1 MAQRVLLEE
10 RYSSSGNLTEASGWS
25 WADLGK
31 IWSPS
36 EMEVYGCPVWGSKG
50 YSVGFDS
57 QFPIFTDT
65 ASRIAGGRVAWWL
78 RSVVGGS
85 SSHACYVYSNGSAYY
100 LAPTHD
106 WMRPLPCF
114 LLG

>member
-1 MAQRVLLEE
+1 M
-10 RYSSSGNLTEASGWS
+10 
-25 WADLGK
+25 GK

-65 ASRIAGGRVAWWL
+65 ASRIAGPRVVWWL
-78 RSVVGGS
+78 RSVMGGS
-85 SSHACYVYSNGSAYY
+85 ASYACYVSSHGAAST
-100 LAPTHD
+100 LAPAVD
-106 WMRPLPCF
+106 WVRPLPCF